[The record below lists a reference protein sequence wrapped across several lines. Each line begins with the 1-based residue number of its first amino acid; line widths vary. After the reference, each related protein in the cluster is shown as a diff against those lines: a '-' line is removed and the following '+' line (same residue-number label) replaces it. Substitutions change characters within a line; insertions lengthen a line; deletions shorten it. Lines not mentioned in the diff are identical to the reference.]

1 MYVLGEETNGKC
13 AVRATLSAD
22 GRSANI
28 YLSTTINIVNG
39 SINCDALKLGMT
51 PAYPSGRSLAPLNG
65 PQDMVGRGGS
75 GDRDA
80 FA

>member
-1 MYVLGEETNGKC
+1 M
-13 AVRATLSAD
+13 RATPSAD
-22 GRSANI
+22 GRRANI

-39 SINCDALKLGMT
+39 SINCDARRPRNDADPLVG
-51 PAYPSGRSLAPLNG
+51 AFSGALNG
-65 PQDMVGRGGS
+65 PLDTAGRGGS